1 MNEVAPYT
9 TKEVNALV
17 AFHRWANAVRDEA
30 ERDALNQR
38 HAAYIEADAL
48 AKREVE
54 RIQHPTRMNEVTE
67 GIVHAEP
74 LLSIYPH
81 AAEWGD
87 ALAPELSEPLEYI
100 GVGDWVRIDP
110 QFGIGA
116 FDAIV
121 EAVYEDEGMVQVYH
135 RQGGYP
141 AGTWAVEDVR
151 LVLTRE
157 ATAVEVE
164 TATA

>member
-1 MNEVAPYT
+1 MNANFDVASY
-9 TKEVNALV
+9 L
-17 AFHRWANAVRDEA
+17 
-30 ERDALNQR
+30 
-38 HAAYIEADAL
+38 EADAHQ
-48 AKREVE
+48 KREAE
-54 RIQHPTRMNEVTE
+54 CIQHPPRMILSHT
-67 GIVHAEP
+67 P

-81 AAEWGD
+81 VAEWGD
-87 ALAPELSEPLEYI
+87 ALAPELSEPLEVI